1 MFRPW
6 LPIIGG
12 YFMKKDIKAMEK
24 ALLHPW
30 VNRQLE
36 SRGIDYGYEN
46 DMDEK

>member
-1 MFRPW
+1 
-6 LPIIGG
+6 
-12 YFMKKDIKAMEK
+12 MEK